1 MEAARNKTLQKKNQE
16 LERLLEHRH
25 HSIQEMKD
33 SLNDKEKE
41 ILTLRANNRKLN
53 HFRYVLD
60 SKIQDLT
67 RERAPAAEHI
77 TKLEEHIK
85 DMYDELVKDFSE
97 KKANARLLD
106 KKELQIESLTREVQ
120 GMRKKSRD
128 REQIISSFLSA
139 LDRSVKI
146 SDPKEAQGALKSMYR
161 TFAKKDDRDFVTAG
175 AKTSS
180 ATTDDATLREALRQR
195 SHMMKTCA
203 TLKRALK
210 ISEEKMRSQM
220 KRSMAQNALLIN
232 ECNALRKENKMNKIL
247 MHEVQERNK
256 LLERQ
261 SALDSS
267 KSRRSPRKLKSSNG
281 DRAKSKSPK
290 RTPRLTPFLSRKEKE
305 METSFARVQ
314 GLNASPHDKKSLLR
328 HDKQRSG
335 NRNTSIRTYVA
346 KLERKLQEDG
356 KTAELQRLEIS
367 RLKSQVDM
375 LLSQASEGYA
385 N

>member
-1 MEAARNKTLQKKNQE
+1 
-16 LERLLEHRH
+16 
-25 HSIQEMKD
+25 
-33 SLNDKEKE
+33 
-41 ILTLRANNRKLN
+41 
-53 HFRYVLD
+53 
-60 SKIQDLT
+60 
-67 RERAPAAEHI
+67 
-77 TKLEEHIK
+77 
-85 DMYDELVKDFSE
+85 
-97 KKANARLLD
+97 
-106 KKELQIESLTREVQ
+106 
-120 GMRKKSRD
+120 
-128 REQIISSFLSA
+128 
-139 LDRSVKI
+139 
-146 SDPKEAQGALKSMYR
+146 
-161 TFAKKDDRDFVTAG
+161 
-175 AKTSS
+175 
-180 ATTDDATLREALRQR
+180 
-195 SHMMKTCA
+195 
-203 TLKRALK
+203 
-210 ISEEKMRSQM
+210 
-220 KRSMAQNALLIN
+220 
-232 ECNALRKENKMNKIL
+232 

-375 LLSQASEGYA
+375 LLSQASGEGYA